1 MMATITI
8 TTAVDMTAITV
19 AGTETDMAVPGAD
32 TVVPIWAAG
41 AAWGDLDPVAV
52 TARSAG

>member
-32 TVVPIWAAG
+32 TVAPIWAAG
-41 AAWGDLDPVAV
+41 AAWDDHDPVTV